1 MNNCLVT
8 KLKGVVSNDSLLK
21 LGEVKISFTDKGTG
35 SFSVYYD
42 EEADLEITGASFKNE
57 ENTVLGN
64 TMKAN
69 AGVQTKVFPT
79 SRPCTISLFNKYAI
93 TKISS
98 SGNGFDVDLVQFLQ
112 CKRMTSVFLNETQV
126 HGNINGLSLMSNLTG
141 IGLNTTNVSGDLS
154 SLLHKT
160 QLTYLN
166 LGNTKVS
173 GDISA
178 IAGNKGL
185 TSLIVSNTKIN
196 GDISVLS
203 DLTELTLFSA
213 YSNNLSG
220 NINTLG
226 RLTKLSE
233 INFGGTLVTGEVKE
247 LGSAMHSNGKV
258 SGTFQLVLNDRI
270 TYNGATNNGKRVTM
284 TFSTSNVS
292 YAISE

>member
-1 MNNCLVT
+1 M
-8 KLKGVVSNDSLLK
+8 
-21 LGEVKISFTDKGTG
+21 
-35 SFSVYYD
+35 
-42 EEADLEITGASFKNE
+42 
-57 ENTVLGN
+57 
-64 TMKAN
+64 
-69 AGVQTKVFPT
+69 
-79 SRPCTISLFNKYAI
+79 
-93 TKISS
+93 
-98 SGNGFDVDLVQFLQ
+98 
-112 CKRMTSVFLNETQV
+112 
-126 HGNINGLSLMSNLTG
+126 
-141 IGLNTTNVSGDLS
+141 
-154 SLLHKT
+154 
-160 QLTYLN
+160 
-166 LGNTKVS
+166 S
-173 GDISA
+173 GDIST

-185 TSLIVSNTKIN
+185 TSLIVSNTKIS

-203 DLTELTLFSA
+203 DLTGLTLFSA

-284 TFSTSNVS
+284 TFSASNVS

>member
-8 KLKGVVSNDSLLK
+8 KLKGVVNNDSILK
-21 LGEVKISFTDKGTG
+21 LGEVKISFADKGSG

-42 EEADLEITGASFKNE
+42 EDADLEIEGASFKNE

-64 TMKAN
+64 TMKAI
-69 AGVQTKVFPT
+69 AGAQTKVFPT
-79 SRPCTISLFNKYAI
+79 SRPCMISLFNKYAI
-93 TKISS
+93 TKINS
-98 SGNGFDVDLVQFLQ
+98 SGNGFDVDLAQLLQ
-112 CKRMTSVFLNETQV
+112 CKRMTSVLLNETQV
-126 HGNINGLSLMSNLTG
+126 HGNINGLSLMSNLSE
-141 IGLNTTNVSGDLS
+141 IGFNTTGVSGDLS
-154 SLLHKT
+154 SLPHTT

-185 TSLIVSNTKIN
+185 TSLIVSNTKIS
-196 GDISVLS
+196 GDVSVLS
-203 DLTELTLFSA
+203 DLTKLTTFSA
-213 YSNNLSG
+213 YSNKLSG
-220 NINTLG
+220 NIKALG

-233 INFGGTLVTGEVKE
+233 INFGGTLVTGDVKE
-247 LGSAMHSNGKV
+247 LGSALHSNGKV

-270 TYNGATNNGKRVTM
+270 TYNSATNNGKRVTM
-284 TFSTSNVS
+284 TFSASNVS

>member
-8 KLKGVVSNDSLLK
+8 KLKGVVNNDSILK
-21 LGEVKISFTDKGTG
+21 LGEVRIPFADKGAG

-42 EEADLEITGASFKNE
+42 EEADLEIKGASFKNE
-57 ENTVLGN
+57 EDTVLGN

-69 AGVQTKVFPT
+69 AGVQTKVFTT

-93 TKISS
+93 TKINS
-98 SGNGFDVDLVQFLQ
+98 SGNGLSVDLAQLLQ
-112 CKRMTSVFLNETQV
+112 CKRMTSVLLNETQV
-126 HGNINGLSLMSNLTG
+126 HGNINGLSLMSNLSE
-141 IGLNTTNVSGDLS
+141 IGFNTTDVSGDIS
-154 SLLHKT
+154 SLSNTT

-185 TSLIVSNTKIN
+185 TSLIVSNTNIS
-196 GDISVLS
+196 GDVSVIS
-203 DLTELTLFSA
+203 DLTGLTTFSA
-213 YSNNLSG
+213 YSNKLMG

-233 INFGGTLVTGEVKE
+233 INFAGTLVTGDVKE

-270 TYNGATNNGKRVTM
+270 TYNGAIHNGKRVTM
-284 TFSTSNVS
+284 TFSASDVS
-292 YAISE
+292 YAISD

>member
-8 KLKGVVSNDSLLK
+8 KLKGVVNNDSILK
-21 LGEVKISFTDKGTG
+21 LGEVKISFADKGSA

-42 EEADLEITGASFKNE
+42 EEADLGIEGASFKNE

-64 TMKAN
+64 TMKAS
-69 AGVQTKVFPT
+69 AGAQTKVFPT
-79 SRPCTISLFNKYAI
+79 SRPCMISLFNKYAI
-93 TKISS
+93 TKINS
-98 SGNGFDVDLVQFLQ
+98 SGNGFDVDLAQFLQ
-112 CKRMTSVFLNETQV
+112 CKRMTSVLLNETQV
-126 HGNINGLSLMSNLTG
+126 HGNIDGLSLMSNLSE
-141 IGLNTTNVSGDLS
+141 IGFNTTDVSGNLS
-154 SLLHKT
+154 SLSHMT

-166 LGNTKVS
+166 FGNTKVS
-173 GDISA
+173 GDISV

-185 TSLIVSNTKIN
+185 KSLIVSNTNIS
-196 GDISVLS
+196 GDVSVLS

-220 NINTLG
+220 NIKTLG

-233 INFGGTLVTGEVKE
+233 INFGGTLVTGDVKE